1 MQYLLTQKEMDDL
14 VPKERLERRD
24 KVILVARDMILKYAK
39 FTCVHDIKKGTAGH
53 GYNTYCDD
61 CPLGILKAPA
71 SAQEYLCKLSQSY
84 SK

>member
-14 VPKERLERRD
+14 VPKERFERRN
-24 KVILVARDMILKYAK
+24 KVILVAREMILKYAK
-39 FTCVHDIKKGTAGH
+39 FKCVHDIKVGEF
-53 GYNTYCDD
+53 GYGDTYCDA

-71 SAQEYLCKLSQSY
+71 SAQEYLCTLSQSY